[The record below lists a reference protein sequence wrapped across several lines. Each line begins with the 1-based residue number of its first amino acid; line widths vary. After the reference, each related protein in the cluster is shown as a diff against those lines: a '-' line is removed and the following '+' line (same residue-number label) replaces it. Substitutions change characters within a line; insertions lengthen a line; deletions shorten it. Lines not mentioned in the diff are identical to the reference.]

1 MTKSNPENE
10 ATRIMVEHFCYNIF
24 RLKQVHY
31 MFLELFNK
39 ERTQSLMEK
48 TAYAFF
54 IDLNKILID
63 YFLLEVAKLT
73 DPATSIGGKYE
84 NFTVANLIETV
95 EWPPECLRE
104 IKELNKTVISF
115 RKYIQPARNKLI
127 AHYDKSTVVSGE
139 VLGGFPEGE
148 EVEMLAALEK
158 MCNEFHKAA
167 FGEIYGDM
175 VPCHSG
181 DVTDLNNTLRK
192 AIAFDKLFSAS
203 KGDDLV
209 RLDKL
214 LDEVDSS

>member
-1 MTKSNPENE
+1 
-10 ATRIMVEHFCYNIF
+10 
-24 RLKQVHY
+24 

-104 IKELNKTVISF
+104 IKEL
-115 RKYIQPARNKLI
+115 YA
-127 AHYDKSTVVSGE
+127 
-139 VLGGFPEGE
+139 FP
-148 EVEMLAALEK
+148 
-158 MCNEFHKAA
+158 
-167 FGEIYGDM
+167 
-175 VPCHSG
+175 
-181 DVTDLNNTLRK
+181 
-192 AIAFDKLFSAS
+192 FD
-203 KGDDLV
+203 
-209 RLDKL
+209 
-214 LDEVDSS
+214 